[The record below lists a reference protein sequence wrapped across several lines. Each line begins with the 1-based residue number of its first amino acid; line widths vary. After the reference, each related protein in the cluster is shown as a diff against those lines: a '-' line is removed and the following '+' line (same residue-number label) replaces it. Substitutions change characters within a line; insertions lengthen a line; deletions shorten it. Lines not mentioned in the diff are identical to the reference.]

1 MAIICP
7 TVLAAAPDEFSEQIK
22 RVSFAPRIQ
31 LDFMDGEFAPT
42 KSIDLSEAWW
52 PDNIK
57 ADLHL
62 MYKRP
67 ADYLEIIL
75 NQKPNLVIIHAEAEV
90 ELKDFAAKLHE
101 AGIKAGLCILP
112 ETQISYV
119 ADAISE
125 FEHLLI
131 FGGKLGYFGGN
142 ADLSQANKAAE
153 AKQINPDIE
162 IGWDGGAN
170 DQNARELVG
179 KGIEVINVGGFIQK
193 ADDPETAY
201 NQLVNLV
208 ASEDE

>member
-7 TVLAAAPDEFSEQIK
+7 TVLAATPDEFSGQIK

-75 NQKPNLVIIHAEAEV
+75 KQKPNLVIIHAEAEV
-90 ELKDFAAKLHE
+90 DLKDFAAKLHE

-112 ETQISYV
+112 ETTVSSV
-119 ADAISE
+119 ADVLPDY
-125 FEHLLI
+125 EHLLI

-142 ADLSQANKAAE
+142 ADLSQAGKGAE
-153 AKQINPDIE
+153 AKQINPNIE

-170 DQNARELVG
+170 DQNARELVD

-193 ADDPETAY
+193 ADNPEAAY
-201 NQLVNLV
+201 QKLVQV
-208 ASEDE
+208 AE